1 MINVEQLFGTGETV
15 QLVSLLRSSI
25 AAAANVALPVV
36 GNRAF
41 LAAVAAGIGDEVVVQ
56 IGSTARHLRIV
67 GEVDAFPTT
76 NPDQPIAIVDLA
88 SLSLARFAGNHAYQ
102 GVDEWWLHLAD
113 PAAALPTT
121 GVLNGATIV
130 SRIETRDRLTTEP
143 LAVAMIGALSLGFVI
158 AGLFAV
164 IGLAVSASMSARQ
177 RRGEF
182 ALLRAL
188 GLSPRQ
194 LSGWLWVE
202 NASVVAVA
210 VVAGTA
216 LGLVIGWV
224 VLPFVTVSAA
234 GGAPFPPVVVDV
246 PWSNVLLLTLVSA
259 GALVVTLLVLVRSIR
274 RAGIGSVLRMGEE

>member
-1 MINVEQLFGTGETV
+1 VLKGAA
-15 QLVSLLRSSI
+15 I
-25 AAAANVALPVV
+25 A
-36 GNRAF
+36 
-41 LAAVAAGIGDEVVVQ
+41 
-56 IGSTARHLRIV
+56 
-67 GEVDAFPTT
+67 
-76 NPDQPIAIVDLA
+76 
-88 SLSLARFAGNHAYQ
+88 
-102 GVDEWWLHLAD
+102 
-113 PAAALPTT
+113 
-121 GVLNGATIV
+121 

-164 IGLAVSASMSARQ
+164 IGLAVSASVSARQ

-234 GGAPFPPVVVDV
+234 GAAPFPPVVVDV
-246 PWSNVLLLTLVSA
+246 PWPSVALLIGVSA
-259 GALVVTLLVLVRSIR
+259 GALVITLIVLVRAIR